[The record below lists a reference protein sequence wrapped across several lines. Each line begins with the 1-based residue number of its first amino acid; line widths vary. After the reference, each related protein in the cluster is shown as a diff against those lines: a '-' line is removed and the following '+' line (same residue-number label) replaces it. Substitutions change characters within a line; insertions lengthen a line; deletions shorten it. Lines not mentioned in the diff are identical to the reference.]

1 MFLNLFK
8 FISPFEQ
15 KGWMVLLFPWF
26 ILSSSW
32 GQSTPQKFTI
42 SGTVYEKGSGETLLG
57 VVVLHENENIG
68 TTTNAFGFYSMTLP
82 AGEVTLLYRYV
93 GFNTQ
98 RITFQLDK
106 NIKQDVYLENI
117 STLSEVVISAEKQE
131 RSSEDS
137 RMSTIEI
144 PVDQIKE
151 IPALL
156 GEKDVLKAVQ
166 LLPGVQKGTEGNAG
180 FYVRGGGPDQ
190 NLIILDDATVYNAN
204 HLFGF
209 FSLFNGDAL
218 KSIELTKG
226 GFPARFGGRLSSV
239 LEMRMKDGNKENFK
253 GEAGIGLISSRLTLE
268 GPVVKGKSS
277 FLMSGRRTYIDLL
290 TQPLIALSTSGR
302 ETGGYYFYDLNA
314 KYNHTIN
321 DKNRLYV
328 SGYFGRDK
336 FYFRYKS
343 GLSKSTGDFRWGNAT
358 ATTRWNHI
366 FNDKVFANTS
376 LIFTHYQFGIGTE
389 EKSKTD
395 EYTLRFS
402 SGIQD
407 WSLKYD
413 IDYVPNPNHYIRMGT
428 LLTYH
433 RFRPSATVL
442 KGSFLDDA
450 LESHV
455 NIIESFENGLYAEDD
470 WRVTEAL
477 KVNYGVRLSHY
488 YTHGKHYVNPE
499 PRFSAR
505 YMLARNLSL
514 KGSYALMN
522 QYVHLLSNT
531 GIGLPTDLWVPAT
544 EQVGPQKSQQG
555 ALGLSKDLPEHN
567 LLLSVE
573 GYYKRMDGIIAY
585 HDGASFMVLDFEDP
599 NVDNTMKWQDNIA
612 SGKGKS
618 YGAEILLQRKRGK
631 LSGWVGYTLSWTKH
645 QFDEINFGKEFFA
658 RYDRRHDLS
667 LVGIYKLSEQ
677 LTLSATWVY
686 GTGQAI
692 TLPLANYPAVQ
703 HSPSFSHDDSGWIG
717 NFVQTVEDY
726 GEKNGFRMKPYHR
739 LDIAAQWHKELKR
752 CTKTFELGLYNAYSR
767 KNPFFYF
774 ISTEPLDNSSG
785 YTNKLK
791 QISLFPI
798 IPSISWSF
806 KW

>member
-1 MFLNLFK
+1 MVNLNLHATIQLMRNRLWLLCILMSG
-8 FISPFEQ
+8 FIP
-15 KGWMVLLFPWF
+15 
-26 ILSSSW
+26 LSA
-32 GQSTPQKFTI
+32 QTNTQKFTI

-57 VVVLHENENIG
+57 VVVMHEQLNIG
-68 TTTNAFGFYSMTLP
+68 TTTNAFGFYSITLP

-98 RITFQLDK
+98 SITFQLDK
-106 NIKQDVYLENI
+106 NIRQDIHLEN
-117 STLSEVVISAEKQE
+117 SATLSEVVISAEKQE
-131 RSSEDS
+131 RISEES

-144 PVDQIKE
+144 PVDQIKD

-226 GFPARFGGRLSSV
+226 GFPARYGGRLSSV
-239 LEMRMKDGNKENFK
+239 LEMRMKDGNKEEFK

-277 FLMSGRRTYIDLL
+277 FLVSGRRTYLDIL
-290 TQPLIALSTSGR
+290 TRPLIAMASSSG
-302 ETGGYYFYDLNA
+302 ETGGYFFYDLNA
-314 KYNHTIN
+314 KYNHVIN

-328 SGYFGRDK
+328 SGYFGKDK
-336 FYFRYKS
+336 FYFRYSAGDTKS
-343 GLSKSTGDFRWGNAT
+343 KGDFRWGNAT

-376 LIFTHYQFGIGTE
+376 VIFTHYQFGIGTN

-395 EYTLRFS
+395 EYSLRFS

-407 WSLKYD
+407 WSVKYD
-413 IDYVPNPNHYIRMGT
+413 LDYVPNPNHYIRVGA

-433 RFRPSATVL
+433 RFRPSATVV
-442 KGSFLDDA
+442 KGTYFDDI
-450 LESHV
+450 ESKV
-455 NIIESFENGLYAEDD
+455 NIIQSFENGIYAEDD
-470 WRVTEAL
+470 WRINDAL
-477 KVNYGVRLSHY
+477 KINYGVRLSHY
-488 YTHGKHYVNPE
+488 YVRGKHYMKPE
-499 PRFSAR
+499 PRISAR
-505 YMLARNLSL
+505 YMLARDLSM
-514 KGSYALMN
+514 KASYALMN

-544 EQVGPQKSQQG
+544 EQVGPQQSQQA
-555 ALGLSKDLPEHN
+555 ALGLSKDLPNRN
-567 LLLSVE
+567 LLISLE
-573 GYYKRMDGIIAY
+573 GYYKHMDGIITY
-585 HDGASFMVLDFEDP
+585 RDGASFMVLDFDDP
-599 NVDNTMKWQDNIA
+599 DVDNTMKWQENIT
-612 SGKGKS
+612 SGKGRS
-618 YGAEILLQRKRGK
+618 YGAELLLQRKRGK
-631 LSGWVGYTLSWTKH
+631 LSGWIGYTLSWTKH
-645 QFDEINFGKEFFA
+645 QFDDINFGKEYFA

-667 LVGIYKLSEQ
+667 LVAIYKVSERI
-677 LTLSATWVY
+677 TLSATWVY
-686 GTGQAI
+686 GTGQAV
-692 TLPLANYPAVQ
+692 TLPLASYPTAE
-703 HSPSFSHDDSGWIG
+703 HLPSFDHNDSGLLGPI
-717 NFVQTVEDY
+717 VRTVEDF

-739 LDIAAQWHKELKR
+739 LDVAAQWHKELKR

-767 KNPFFYF
+767 QNPFFYY
-774 ISTEPLDNSSG
+774 ISTEPSTTSG
-785 YTNKLK
+785 EYINKLK

-798 IPSISWSF
+798 IPSISWTY